1 MSGIK
6 EKGFNER
13 LSAAAEA
20 RKVQLDKFRAKPGP
34 ERVLKNRWQPW
45 GLTGATN

>member
-1 MSGIK
+1 V
-6 EKGFNER
+6 EDVPDRAVAVVDAVEYR
-13 LSAAAEA
+13 L
-20 RKVQLDKFRAKPGP
+20 G